1 MVRVVIG
8 AAAAAIGMFI
18 LGFLFFA
25 SGLQNIAT
33 GSLEDA
39 QAAAVQQSLAANLP
53 RTGTYM
59 IPNADSS
66 AAQTV
71 MYGQGPIATIHY
83 NTNGFSSD
91 AGALVGGLV
100 LNFVTA
106 LLIGAAL
113 LGLDRYVHDFAARGR
128 IVVLFAVA
136 ASAYIHLGEPVFLH
150 HDWLHFVYLFIADAA
165 VLAAGGLI
173 IARWFLPRDARG
185 APADAPSDV

>member
-53 RTGTYM
+53 RTGTYA

-71 MYGQGPIATIHY
+71 MYGQGPIATVHY
-83 NTNGFSSD
+83 NTGGFPAMD
-91 AGALVGGLV
+91 AGALLGGLV

-136 ASAYIHLGEPVFLH
+136 ASAYIHLGEPV
-150 HDWLHFVYLFIADAA
+150 YS
-165 VLAAGGLI
+165 
-173 IARWFLPRDARG
+173 P
-185 APADAPSDV
+185 P